1 MAAVVAAGGGIWR
14 GFSGQCAAGTAA
26 PKKLCLYI
34 TVGGIS
40 LGTLAYILPWV
51 LGSIGVGL
59 VSGFF
64 LGRSRGKSPE
74 AEQAHH
80 ERQATLKA
88 LVDLLD
94 SAQRMTSDVECHNNE
109 ICDAARHVVGLR
121 VSGEMAQVKQALLG
135 QVETLLASNVRLQK
149 DLACSRYRMEEQAQE
164 IDHVRREARTDALTG
179 VANRKAFDEK
189 LEMLLTDW
197 KHDGQPFSLILIDLD
212 HFKRINDSHGHQ
224 AGDLVLEKVGHWLR
238 QWVRDGDF
246 AGRYGGD
253 EFAVLLPRAGLEVA
267 RKVAQRICAGT
278 SQEVSRIPLRRE
290 QITVSFS
297 IGVATARPL
306 DTNETILQRAD
317 AALYQSKHRGRNQ
330 VFAEEPDVAAQAAIA
345 AAQAPAPSATAEPP
359 RPVEPAGGLR
369 KASSLIV
376 PLAPLAAETSPV
388 EPV

>member
-1 MAAVVAAGGGIWR
+1 M
-14 GFSGQCAAGTAA
+14 
-26 PKKLCLYI
+26 
-34 TVGGIS
+34 
-40 LGTLAYILPWV
+40 GTLAYILPWV

-64 LGRSRGKSPE
+64 LGRSRGKNPE
-74 AEQAHH
+74 AEQAQH

-94 SAQRMTSDVECHNNE
+94 SAQRMTSDVECHNSE

-121 VSGEMAQVKQALLG
+121 VSGEMAKVKQALLG

-197 KHDGQPFSLILIDLD
+197 RREGQPFSLILIDLD

-224 AGDLVLEKVGHWLR
+224 AGDLVLEKVGQWLR
-238 QWVRDGDF
+238 QWVREGDF

-297 IGVATARPL
+297 LGVASARAL
-306 DTNETILQRAD
+306 DTSETILQRAD
-317 AALYQSKHRGRNQ
+317 AALYQAKHRGRNQ
-330 VFAEEPDVAAQAAIA
+330 VYGEEPDPTA
-345 AAQAPAPSATAEPP
+345 APAPAAPAAAALPEVSASPP
-359 RPVEPAGGLR
+359 AAAPPPPEPAVAAR
-369 KASSLIV
+369 KVSSLMV
-376 PLAPLAAETSPV
+376 PLAQLAAEPSAV